1 MIRYRHDP
9 ERPNEPIVE
18 AAPRDIDA
26 YRGFARSYLHAKW
39 PVLGE
44 ADVDEVTQ
52 DSLFVLWRMVN
63 EGRVRGV
70 YVDPPDVV
78 IRSLLVTIA
87 WRVAGNHAAGLR
99 RKDARHIPIGEE
111 HGRDLPDLAARP
123 EDIAEARRVLRH
135 LARSKARP
143 MRVLLLVVQ
152 GESAEDIAAQFGI
165 DLRTVYKATATARR
179 QLAARYGRPRW
190 SRKRKR

>member
-9 ERPNEPIVE
+9 DRPGEPIVE
-18 AAPRDIDA
+18 ATPRDLDA

-44 ADVDEVTQ
+44 ADVDEVMQ
-52 DSLFVLWRMVN
+52 DSLFVLWRMVD
-63 EGRVRGV
+63 EGRVRGT
-70 YVDPPDVV
+70 YTDPPDVV

-99 RKDARHIPIGEE
+99 RRDARHDPIDEE
-111 HGRDLPDLAARP
+111 HDLPDPSARP
-123 EDIAEARRVLRH
+123 EDIAEARRILRT
-135 LARSKARP
+135 LVRSKARP

-152 GESAEDIAAQFGI
+152 GESAEDIAAQLGI
-165 DLRTVYKATATARR
+165 DLHTVYNATATARR

-190 SRKRKR
+190 SRKRTR

>member
-9 ERPNEPIVE
+9 ERPGEPVVE
-18 AAPRDIDA
+18 ATPRDLDA
-26 YRGFARSYLHAKW
+26 YRGFARSYLRAKW

-44 ADVDEVTQ
+44 ADADEVTQ
-52 DSLFVLWRMVN
+52 DALYVLWQMVD
-63 EGRVRGV
+63 EGRVRGA
-70 YVDPPDVV
+70 YTDPPDVV
-78 IRSLLVTIA
+78 IRSLLVNIA
-87 WRVAGNHAAGLR
+87 WRVAGNQAARLR
-99 RKDARHIPIGEE
+99 RKDARHVPIGEE
-111 HGRDLPDLAARP
+111 HERDLSDPAARP

-152 GESAEDIAAQFGI
+152 GESAEDIAARLGI
-165 DLRTVYKATATARR
+165 ELHTVYNATMTARR

-190 SRKRKR
+190 SRKQKR